1 MRQQKSI
8 NAFTA
13 HRAAVK
19 SIVVDDAGERFFT
32 GSTDGEI
39 RVRSPALGPEP
50 PTTPQP
56 SPPSAGS
63 LTHRTSVRTGC
74 RHGA

>member
-39 RVRSPALGPEP
+39 RVRSPALG
-50 PTTPQP
+50 
-56 SPPSAGS
+56 GS
-63 LTHRTSVRTGC
+63 
-74 RHGA
+74 

>member
-1 MRQQKSI
+1 MRCAWFAADVWLLPCSAEVLDMRQQKSI

-39 RVRSPALGPEP
+39 RVRRPGLS
-50 PTTPQP
+50 
-56 SPPSAGS
+56 
-63 LTHRTSVRTGC
+63 
-74 RHGA
+74 